1 MTDARAKLLD
11 KFFHQL
17 TKFVGAI
24 NIVFDK
30 CKRTKEELQ
39 NLNIIKAQ
47 NLTGKKTQ
55 YAEEWIAGVKS
66 CLDAFHARDRSA
78 IETNTVPLLR
88 NIDLR
93 GKWEHID
100 QECVWE
106 HLERINNTIV
116 LWQQTPDT
124 IDGADAFAQAQSIVT
139 TMMKSMGVQEDK
151 ETGRISMDFRSISNF
166 VTKNVSPEQMEKIAS
181 SFGGAAGSDGGF
193 GSLLQ
198 GGLGVLTRALAEGPN
213 LDENT
218 RVVDTTDMRN
228 PDSESSDSDE

>member
-1 MTDARAKLLD
+1 MTDARTKLLD

-24 NIVFDK
+24 NTVFDK

-39 NLNIIKAQ
+39 NLNMIKAQ
-47 NLTGKKTQ
+47 NLVGKKTQ
-55 YAEEWIAGVKS
+55 YAEEWIAGVKP
-66 CLDAFHARDRSA
+66 CLAAFNARERSA
-78 IETNTVPLLR
+78 IETNTVPLLAA
-88 NIDLR
+88 IDLR

-106 HLERINNTIV
+106 HLERINRTIT
-116 LWQQTPDT
+116 LWQQAQSAE
-124 IDGADAFAQAQSIVT
+124 DGSDAFAQAQSMVA
-139 TMMKSMGVQEDK
+139 TMMKSMGVQQDDA
-151 ETGRISMDFRSISNF
+151 TGRISMDFRSISNF
-166 VTKNVSPEQMEKIAS
+166 VTKSVSVEQMEKIAS
-181 SFGGAAGSDGGF
+181 GFGAGGEGGF
-193 GSLLQ
+193 GALLQ

-213 LDENT
+213 LAENT